1 MYVNVNV
8 KFIQILRVNIHVHPI
23 LQVISKSFHH
33 PIPSPI
39 HLVSISK
46 RSFSSDPFMAPAT
59 SSMASVVPWVTVAAA
74 KSVEL
79 TPAIC
84 TTSAALCA
92 ALLESSGSRRLRE
105 PPDPPHKRWPEGSGS
120 RKRTW
125 KFSKWWR
132 MVKRKWESWGGSN
145 SCSRWELMVMQRCM
159 MMSSTVH
166 KNLQI
171 PHTHKTA
178 IIGAAVTGPE
188 SRLFLPLLNPR
199 DALWC
204 YAVKHGRRTNQDG
217 SKVCDVVCGTAFH
230 FTSW

>member
-1 MYVNVNV
+1 M
-8 KFIQILRVNIHVHPI
+8 FIPS
-23 LQVISKSFHH
+23 SKSFPKVFTIPYH
-33 PIPSPI
+33 PPSTWSQYPSAASAAI
-39 HLVSISK
+39 HSWLPPPAPWPPSSPGSPWQR
-46 RSFSSDPFMAPAT
+46 RSRWSWPPRSAPPPLRSAPRCWRAPAPGGSENPRIHRT
-59 SSMASVVPWVTVAAA
+59 RGGQ
-74 KSVEL
+74 KEVE
-79 TPAIC
+79 A
-84 TTSAALCA
+84 
-92 ALLESSGSRRLRE
+92 ESE
-105 PPDPPHKRWPEGSGS
+105 PGNFRNGEE
-120 RKRTW
+120 
-125 KFSKWWR
+125 WWR

-178 IIGAAVTGPE
+178 IIGAADTGPE